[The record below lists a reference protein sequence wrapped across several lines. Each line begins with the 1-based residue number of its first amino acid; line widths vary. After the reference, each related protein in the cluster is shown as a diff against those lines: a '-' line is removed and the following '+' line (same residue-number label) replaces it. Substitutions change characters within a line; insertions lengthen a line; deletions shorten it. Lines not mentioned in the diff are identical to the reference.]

1 LKIRKPL
8 HSNDLRQF
16 EKNSSSK
23 WHERYKHCSIV
34 SVVRGNQLT
43 TTDEKMV
50 KFLVS
55 FNVNGF
61 ECLESVQAENV
72 EQAVIFARDQARRLD
87 GVFGKASDV
96 VVRCRFQY
104 AGKQRSGLVV
114 DHGCGK
120 NGDFLKLDEGQ
131 SHPKTFTLANVG

>member
-1 LKIRKPL
+1 
-8 HSNDLRQF
+8 
-16 EKNSSSK
+16 
-23 WHERYKHCSIV
+23 
-34 SVVRGNQLT
+34 
-43 TTDEKMV
+43 MV

-55 FNVNGF
+55 FNVNGV

-96 VVRCRFQY
+96 VVKADFEY
-104 AGKQRSGLVV
+104 AGKHRSGLVV

-131 SHPKTFTLANVG
+131 AHPKTFTLANVG